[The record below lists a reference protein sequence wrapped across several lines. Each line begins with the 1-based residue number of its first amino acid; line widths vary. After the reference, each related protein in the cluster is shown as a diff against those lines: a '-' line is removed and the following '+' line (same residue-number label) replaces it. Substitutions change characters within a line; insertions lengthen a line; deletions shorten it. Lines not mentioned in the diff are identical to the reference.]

1 MAHEKAEAKLEKHE
15 KPPSILERIAPR
27 KAPVVKRGVMA
38 KKKDWEAW
46 REEQF
51 EPAVKRLGGAI
62 QAQGKEN
69 EAFLVRLRG
78 AIQAQGKENEAFLAR
93 IQGKTRELQDKMREV
108 QDKTRTYAR
117 DFYYG

>member
-1 MAHEKAEAKLEKHE
+1 MKMAHERAEEKAEKHE
-15 KPPSILERIAPR
+15 KPLSFLERVAQR
-27 KAPVVKRGVMA
+27 KAPVALGKRGVMA
-38 KKKDWEAW
+38 KTKDWEAW
-46 REEQF
+46 RKEQF
-51 EPAVKRLGGAI
+51 EPAVKR
-62 QAQGKEN
+62 
-69 EAFLVRLRG
+69 FRG

>member
-1 MAHEKAEAKLEKHE
+1 MKMAHEKAEKHE
-15 KPPSILERIAPR
+15 KPSSILERIALR
-27 KAPVVKRGVMA
+27 KAPGAPSVGKRGVMA
-38 KKKDWEAW
+38 KTKDWEAW

-51 EPAVKRLGGAI
+51 KPAVKRLGGAI
-62 QAQGKEN
+62 Q
-69 EAFLVRLRG
+69 V
-78 AIQAQGKENEAFLAR
+78 QGKENEAFLAR